1 MVRGMVQVHSC
12 KGRLGVWFGV
22 KYACLMELAS
32 LVDGHIKEINCFCT
46 AVDLIIIIIRA

>member
-22 KYACLMELAS
+22 KYAGLMELATF
-32 LVDGHIKEINCFCT
+32 VDGDIKEIYCF
-46 AVDLIIIIIRA
+46 